1 MLNSVSQIFYALRLE
16 NLDII
21 GMKQIL
27 FFAQIIIPILLIV
40 LILLQQRGTA
50 LGSVF
55 GGGDE
60 GGFYLK
66 RRGIEKKIFWSTVAL
81 AISFLVISLFNL
93 IIK

>member
-1 MLNSVSQIFYALRLE
+1 
-16 NLDII
+16 
-21 GMKQIL
+21 MKQIL
-27 FFAQIIIPILLIV
+27 FFAQIIVPVLLIV

-55 GGGDE
+55 GGE

-81 AISFLVISLFNL
+81 AVSFLVISLLNL
-93 IIK
+93 IV